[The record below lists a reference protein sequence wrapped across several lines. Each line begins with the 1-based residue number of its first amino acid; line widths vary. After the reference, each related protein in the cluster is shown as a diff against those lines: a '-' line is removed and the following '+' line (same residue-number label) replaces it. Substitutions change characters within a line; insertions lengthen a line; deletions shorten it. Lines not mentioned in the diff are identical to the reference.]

1 MEEITENTLQSEID
15 NIRRDTEIKTEAFG
29 ILEGIEKGRFD
40 TLVQNIKSLI
50 SRDYTFKEACELLN
64 IDEKTKNDIIVFG
77 RFSARTLG
85 LSSKPERPV
94 TMVSVFEGIIDT
106 SYREEARINTISR
119 DIKAL
124 IENGFSFEGS
134 CRLLKIDEN
143 TKDKIL
149 AIDEFLCGLA
159 GVPFQPVEPE
169 EESVIMESYPGTHRA
184 REEER
189 LKATL
194 KDVES
199 LIDNGYTHDE
209 SCVLLKLDDDTSGK
223 IRVIGNIKLFFS

>member
-1 MEEITENTLQSEID
+1 MEETTENTLQSEIYKV
-15 NIRRDTEIKTEAFG
+15 RRETKIKTEAFG

-50 SRDYTFKEACELLN
+50 TRDYTFKEACELLN
-64 IDEKTKNDIIVFG
+64 VDEKTKNDIIVFG
-77 RFSARTLG
+77 GFSASTLG
-85 LSSKPERPV
+85 LPSKPERPE
-94 TMVSVFEGIIDT
+94 TMSNVFEGIIDM
-106 SYREEARINTISR
+106 SYREEARINTILR
-119 DIKAL
+119 DVKVL

-149 AIDEFLCGLA
+149 AIDEFLCDLA

-169 EESVIMESYPGTHRA
+169 EESIIMESYTGTHRA

-194 KDVES
+194 RDVES
-199 LIDNGYTHDE
+199 LIDNGYTHNE
-209 SCVLLKLDDDTSGK
+209 SCVLLKLDDDTAGK
-223 IRVIGNIKLFFS
+223 IFVLGNMKLMFS